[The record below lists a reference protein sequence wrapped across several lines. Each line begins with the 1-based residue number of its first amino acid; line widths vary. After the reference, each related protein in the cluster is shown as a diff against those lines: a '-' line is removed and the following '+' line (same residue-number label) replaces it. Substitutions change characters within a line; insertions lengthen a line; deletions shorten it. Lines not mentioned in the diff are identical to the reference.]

1 MQDYWLARVR
11 QHATSRR
18 AVLLGAAGT
27 GVGLALSGTSAA
39 SAATPTTTTAAEP
52 PFDFD
57 RGNAAESVLGPY
69 AGPAILA
76 TIAPSDAT
84 LIIRFANLLEISWF
98 DAIAPYHP
106 TAVGVYSQ
114 LPRRP
119 RAEAATNRN
128 KNIAILYASF
138 RVFNSLMPQF
148 AQTWREMLQS
158 VGLDPADNSTD
169 PSTPVGIGNLAG
181 RGVVTARERDGMN
194 QLGDHGGRVYHRQP
208 YSDYTGYRPRNTA
221 YELVDAS
228 HWQPNIVTK
237 GNGVFQVQQF
247 VTPQLQYVDA
257 YSYADVKEFRLPAP
271 TASNHRN
278 KAAYKAQVDGIL
290 ATSAGL
296 TDEQK
301 MKCEFFDDKF
311 ASLGLAVGAAIQ
323 NAGLGLDAWV
333 HLHAAVETATFD
345 AAIAAWYNKNIYDS
359 VRPFTAIRHVYQG
372 QKVTAWGGPGKGTV
386 SNLPAEQWRGYLPVV
401 DHPEY
406 PSGSTALCAA
416 EVQAARRFLGT
427 DQVHFRFERAA
438 GSSVIEPGVTPR
450 QDLVLSWDTWT
461 DWMHDCGMSRYWGG
475 VHFLPAIQGSWD
487 IGRRIGDRA
496 FEFVQR
502 QINGEVVRRAP
513 GRP

>member
-18 AVLLGAAGT
+18 ALLLGAAGT
-27 GVGLALSGTSAA
+27 GAGLALGGATTA
-39 SAATPTTTTAAEP
+39 SAAPPAATATDVAAFN
-52 PFDFD
+52 FDT
-57 RGNAAESVLGPY
+57 GNAAEEVLGPF
-69 AGPAILA
+69 AGPAVYA
-76 TIAPSDAT
+76 TVAPSDAT
-84 LIIRFANLLEISWF
+84 LIIRWANMLELCWF

-106 TAVGVYSQ
+106 TAVGIHTQ

-119 RAEAATNRN
+119 RAEAETNRN

-138 RVFNSLMPQF
+138 RVFNSIFPSY

-158 VGLDPADNSTD
+158 VGLDPADDSAD

-181 RGVVTARERDGMN
+181 KGIVAARERDGMN
-194 QLGDHGGRVYHRQP
+194 QLGDHGGQVYNRQP

-228 HWQPNIVTK
+228 HWQPNIITK
-237 GNGVFQVQQF
+237 GNGIFQVQQF
-247 VTPQLQYVDA
+247 VTPQLQNVKP
-257 YSYADVKEFRLPAP
+257 YSFTDFEEFRAPVP

-278 KAAYKAQVDGIL
+278 KAAYKKQVDDML

-301 MKCEFFDDKF
+301 MKAEFFDDKF
-311 ASLGLAVGAAIQ
+311 ASLGLAVGAAAQ
-323 NAGLGLDAWV
+323 NSGLSLDGWV
-333 HLHAAVETATFD
+333 HLHAAAETATFD
-345 AAIAAWYNKNIYDS
+345 AAIAIWWNKNIYDS

-372 QKVTAWGGPGKGTV
+372 RTVTAWGGPGKGTV
-386 SNLPAEQWRGYLPVV
+386 HDLPAEQWRGYLPVA

-406 PSGSTALCAA
+406 PSGSTSLCAA
-416 EVQAARRFLGT
+416 ETQAVRRFLGT
-427 DQVHFRFERAA
+427 DQVHFRFERKA

-450 QDLVLSWDTWT
+450 QDMVLSWDTWT

-475 VHFLPAIQGSWD
+475 VHFQPAIRASWE
-487 IGRRIGDRA
+487 IGQKVGDRA
-496 FEFVQR
+496 YQFVQR
-502 QINGEVVRRAP
+502 QINGEAVLRAR
-513 GRP
+513 G

>member
-1 MQDYWLARVR
+1 MQDYWLARLR

-18 AVLLGAAGT
+18 AVLFGAAGA

-39 SAATPTTTTAAEP
+39 SAAAPSETATELP

-57 RGNAAESVLGPY
+57 KGNAAESVLGPF
-69 AGPAILA
+69 AGPAVYA
-76 TIAPSDAT
+76 TVAPSDAT
-84 LIIRFANLLEISWF
+84 LIIRFANLLEICWF

-106 TAVGVYSQ
+106 TAVGIYSQ

-119 RAEAATNRN
+119 RAEAATNRY

-148 AQTWREMLQS
+148 AKTWREMLQS
-158 VGLDPADNSTD
+158 VGLDPADDSTD

-181 RGVVTARERDGMN
+181 HGVVTGREHDGMN
-194 QLGDHGGRVYHRQP
+194 QLGDHEGRIYHRQP
-208 YSDYTGYRPRNTA
+208 YDDYTGYRPRNTA
-221 YELVDAS
+221 DELVDPS
-228 HWQPNIVTK
+228 HWQPAIVTK
-237 GNGVFQVQQF
+237 GNGIFQIQKF
-247 VTPQLQYVDA
+247 VTPQLKHVTP
-257 YSYADVKEFRLPAP
+257 YSYSDPAAFRLPAP
-271 TASNHRN
+271 TASDHRN
-278 KAAYKAQVDGIL
+278 RAAYKTQVDSML

-301 MKCEFFDDKF
+301 MKAEFFDDKF

-323 NAGLGLDAWV
+323 NAGLDLDAWV

-345 AAIAAWYNKNIYDS
+345 AAIAAWYNKTIHDA
-359 VRPFTAIRHVYQG
+359 VRPFSAVHHVYRG
-372 QKVTAWGGPGKGTV
+372 RTVTAWGGPGKGRVTD
-386 SNLPAEQWRGYLPVV
+386 LPAEQWRGYLLVA
-401 DHPEY
+401 DHAEY

-427 DQVHFRFERAA
+427 DQVHFRFERPA
-438 GSSVIEPGVTPR
+438 GSSIIEPGLTPR
-450 QDLVLSWDTWT
+450 EDLVLSWDTWT

-475 VHFLPAIQGSWD
+475 VHFLPAIRASWE
-487 IGRRIGDRA
+487 IGRKVGDRA

-502 QINGEVVRRAP
+502 QINGEAVLRTRR
-513 GRP
+513 